1 MLLFDD
7 MNIIEAGEDGIYLT
21 CLYNFAQPLIRYR
34 LSDRLALHP
43 PKTNSK
49 YPFTC
54 AVGLLGRNE
63 DLLWFEDAAGNRE
76 FLHPLAVEGFCIDG
90 LLDYQFRQTGQDAFE
105 MLAETAENADR
116 DMIQAEM
123 LRQMKEILR
132 EKGLDY
138 VQFYVQFVWQILPD
152 PQTGKK
158 KLIIAKYG
166 EGRTHRERDSVAGPR
181 ALQDVF
187 PERRVYSNP

>member
-21 CLYNFAQPLIRYR
+21 CLYNFAQPLIRYG

-43 PKTNSK
+43 PKEDRR
-49 YPFTC
+49 YPFTR

-63 DLLWFEDAAGNRE
+63 DLLWFEDVAGNRE

-132 EKGLDY
+132 EKSLDY
-138 VQFYVQFVWQILPD
+138 VAVLCAVCWAESP
-152 PQTGKK
+152 
-158 KLIIAKYG
+158 
-166 EGRTHRERDSVAGPR
+166 
-181 ALQDVF
+181 
-187 PERRVYSNP
+187 